1 MVVMYK
7 RKFFKILISLAM
19 FTVLFPYSV
28 RANSDVIQFAT
39 EASYP
44 PFESLNTEKHFV
56 GFDID
61 LAKALCEQMK
71 AHCVFTDQPFDSLLA
86 SIEFGRYDA
95 AISAIDITP
104 EREKRVAF
112 THPYI
117 LNGAVF
123 VVPDGK
129 YYAYS
134 QLFSKVIAV
143 QNGTSEQQYLLD
155 RYVRHGAV
163 VVPYTSYQMALHDLV
178 KNKIDS
184 VFVDQAVAELWLK
197 KHPDYTMLDPITNK
211 DYFGTGFAIAIG
223 KNNVQLKQRLND
235 ALAVIRKNGT
245 YQQIYQ
251 KYFPDNPSGVSR
263 AK

>member
-1 MVVMYK
+1 MYK
-7 RKFFKILISLAM
+7 RQLFKILISLAM
-19 FTVLFPYSV
+19 LTIFLPFGA

-44 PFESLNTEKHFV
+44 PFESLNSEKHFV

-104 EREKRVAF
+104 KREKRVAF
-112 THPYI
+112 SQPYL

-123 VVPDGK
+123 VVPDGQ
-129 YYAYS
+129 YHSYS

-163 VVPYTSYQMALHDLV
+163 VVPYTSYQMALNDLV
-178 KNKIDS
+178 KNKVDS
-184 VFVDQAVAELWLK
+184 VFVDEAVAALWLK
-197 KHPDYTMLDPITNK
+197 THPHYAMLEPITNK
-211 DYFGTGFAIAIG
+211 DYFGAGLAIAIS
-223 KNNVQLKQRLND
+223 KDNSHLKQRLND
-235 ALAVIRKNGT
+235 ALAIIRKNGT
-245 YQQIYQ
+245 YKKIYR
-251 KYFPDNPSGVSR
+251 KYFADSPADVATGD
-263 AK
+263 